1 MGPLSL
7 GRIRAGDPDL
17 TFGLNSFCG
26 EWVVRTAI
34 LPHTDDILYC
44 TCTYCTVAI
53 VKELDF
59 MGCHDCALI
68 WGRYR
73 DRCQGQQLWALSAM
87 YISMANH
94 HGSVVCLSRP
104 ESSSVKL
111 GTGRINFEWSKE
123 MSFVTQK
130 NSPIR

>member
-1 MGPLSL
+1 
-7 GRIRAGDPDL
+7 
-17 TFGLNSFCG
+17 
-26 EWVVRTAI
+26 
-34 LPHTDDILYC
+34 
-44 TCTYCTVAI
+44 
-53 VKELDF
+53 

-87 YISMANH
+87 YISMANR
-94 HGSVVCLSRP
+94 HGPVVCLSRP